1 MDNFHG
7 SYQNSAGSGD
17 VGQMA
22 TDFNRLSQT
31 IGSNVQKIL
40 QNVSSMQRMIA
51 NIGTPQDNQQLQTQ
65 LHQIQH
71 YTRQLAQDTSKHIK
85 QLNDYADP
93 GNIATSVPASELRQ
107 WKLQRERLT
116 NDFTKALNNFQAA
129 QRSAAQKEKD
139 IVKKAKHSGQG
150 GLQGPTRSGNPL
162 IDMDEG
168 NQNTTETVMRQQ
180 QIQEEDYN
188 IEQLEERE
196 KAIRQLESDI
206 VDVNTIFKD
215 LATMVHE
222 QGEIVDSI
230 EANVES
236 TTVRVH
242 EGTDQLRQ
250 AELYKNKA
258 RKKKVILAAV
268 GVTILVILIAII
280 AWQAN

>member
-1 MDNFHG
+1 MDNFQG
-7 SYQNSAGSGD
+7 SYQNGAGSGD
-17 VGQMA
+17 VGQMT

-93 GNIATSVPASELRQ
+93 ANISTSVPASDLRQ

-139 IVKKAKHSGQG
+139 IVKKAKHSGHG
-150 GLQGPTRSGNPL
+150 GLQAPSRAGNPL
-162 IDMDEG
+162 IDMEEA

-180 QIQEEDYN
+180 VGPYILYHLYAMVTKLKCEGP
-188 IEQLEERE
+188 
-196 KAIRQLESDI
+196 ESFI
-206 VDVNTIFKD
+206 I
-215 LATMVHE
+215 
-222 QGEIVDSI
+222 
-230 EANVES
+230 S
-236 TTVRVH
+236 TL
-242 EGTDQLRQ
+242 QPLSF
-250 AELYKNKA
+250 YSSKF
-258 RKKKVILAAV
+258 KKKI
-268 GVTILVILIAII
+268 TILNNLKKEKRLYVNLNLI
-280 AWQAN
+280 

>member
-1 MDNFHG
+1 MDNFQG
-7 SYQNSAGSGD
+7 SYQNGAGGGE
-17 VGQMA
+17 VGQMG

-85 QLNDYADP
+85 QLNEYGDQA
-93 GNIATSVPASELRQ
+93 NISTSVPASELRQ

-150 GLQGPTRSGNPL
+150 GLQAPSRGGNPL

-180 QIQEEDYN
+180 
-188 IEQLEERE
+188 
-196 KAIRQLESDI
+196 
-206 VDVNTIFKD
+206 VC
-215 LATMVHE
+215 
-222 QGEIVDSI
+222 
-230 EANVES
+230 
-236 TTVRVH
+236 
-242 EGTDQLRQ
+242 
-250 AELYKNKA
+250 
-258 RKKKVILAAV
+258 AA
-268 GVTILVILIAII
+268 
-280 AWQAN
+280 